1 MDYLKDNFEDVQ
13 AKINLACQKSNRE
26 VQDVTLIWVSKNHP
40 KEAVEAALELGAY
53 HFGENRVQEA
63 LKKFSE
69 DVSDQ
74 YVKHEVHIIGPLQS
88 NKIRKAVQVADWI
101 HTVSSLKHL
110 QKINEVALEL
120 NKNIN
125 VLFQVNT
132 TDEDSKSGLNLVE
145 MEGFLDEL
153 TKLSNINYRGLMTIG
168 INTGDAEDSRNFFKA
183 IQTLQKSF
191 LNKKVHFS
199 EFNQLSMGMSGDL
212 EVAIEQG
219 STLIRIGTALFGRR
233 DYSERGY

>member
-1 MDYLKDNFEDVQ
+1 MDYLKENFEEVKVQ
-13 AKINLACQKSNRE
+13 VNLACQKSNRLI
-26 VQDVTLIWVSKNHP
+26 QDVTLIWVSKNHP
-40 KEAVEAALELGAY
+40 KEVVEGALKLGAY

-63 LKKFSE
+63 LTKFSE
-69 DVSDQ
+69 DVSSH
-74 YVKHEVHIIGPLQS
+74 YPKHEVHIIGPLQS

-110 QKINEVALEL
+110 YKINEVALEF
-120 NKNIN
+120 NKKIN

-132 TDEDSKSGLNLVE
+132 TDEISKSGLNLVD
-145 MEGFLDEL
+145 MENFLREL
-153 TKLSNINYRGLMTIG
+153 PKLSNINYRGLMTIG
-168 INTGDAEDSRNFFKA
+168 INTGDAEDSRVFFKR
-183 IQTLQKSF
+183 IQGLQTSF
-191 LNKKVHFS
+191 LNKKPQFS
-199 EFNQLSMGMSGDL
+199 KFNQLSMGMSSDL